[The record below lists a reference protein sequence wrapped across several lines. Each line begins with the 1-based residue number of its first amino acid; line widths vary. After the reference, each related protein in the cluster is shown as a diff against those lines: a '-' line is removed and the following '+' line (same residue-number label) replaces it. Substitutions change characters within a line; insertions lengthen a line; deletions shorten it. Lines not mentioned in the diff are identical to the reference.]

1 LDSTLNEDI
10 SASGYVLLSALC
22 SNHRIIWRYM
32 DPAIENVMTLRKVM
46 HDSKDKLVMQP
57 Q

>member
-10 SASGYVLLSALC
+10 SASGYIFLNAFF

-57 Q
+57 